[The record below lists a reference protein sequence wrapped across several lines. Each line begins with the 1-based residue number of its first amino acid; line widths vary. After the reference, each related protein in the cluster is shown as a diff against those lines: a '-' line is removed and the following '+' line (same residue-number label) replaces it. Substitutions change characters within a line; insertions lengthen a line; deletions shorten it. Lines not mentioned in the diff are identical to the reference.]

1 MGILNPSELET
12 FDIINS
18 GVKAP
23 LVLACDHA
31 SNTIPAS
38 LNNLGL
44 APANLQGHIAWD
56 IGAAAVTRRL
66 SEILQAPA
74 ILARFSRLVID
85 LNRDPNDPASIPI
98 VSDQTTIPG
107 NQNLAAPERAS
118 RKQDLYD
125 PYHERLADLLSHQCS
140 AGVSPGLI
148 SIHTFTPHMTGEARP
163 WHIGVLW
170 NRDPR
175 IAEPLIETLEHP
187 SHNLVVGDN
196 KPYSGKQYAHT
207 LDIHAGAYGYANCA
221 IEIRQDLVQS
231 EDQVHGWANLLA
243 GIITVILN
251 DPDVLRTRY
260 Y

>member
-1 MGILNPSELET
+1 MGILNPSESET

-125 PYHERLADLLSHQCS
+125 PYHKNLADLLSQQRS
-140 AGVSPGLI
+140 AGVSPGLF
-148 SIHTFTPHMTGEARP
+148 SIHTFTPHIAGEARP

-175 IAEPLIETLEHP
+175 IAEPLIEILAQP

-221 IEIRQDLVQS
+221 IEIRQDLVRS
-231 EDQVHGWANLLA
+231 KDQVQGWANLLA
-243 GIITVILN
+243 GIIKGIID
-251 DPDVLRTRY
+251 DPNVLKTRY

>member
-1 MGILNPSELET
+1 MGILNPTDAET

-18 GVKAP
+18 GADSP

-31 SNTIPAS
+31 SNSIPVS

-44 APANLQGHIAWD
+44 APARLQYHIAWD

-74 ILARFSRLVID
+74 ILAKYSRLVID
-85 LNRDPNDPASIPI
+85 LNRDPNDPEAIPVI
-98 VSDQTTIPG
+98 SDQIPIPG
-107 NQNLAAPERAS
+107 NQNLAAPDRLS
-118 RKQDLYD
+118 RKQDFYD
-125 PYHERLADLLSHQCS
+125 PYHQRLADLLSHQRS
-140 AGVSPGLI
+140 AGVSPGLF
-148 SIHTFTPHMTGEARP
+148 SIHTFTPHMAGEARP

-175 IAEPLIETLEHP
+175 IAEPLIETLAQP

-207 LDIHAGAYGYANCA
+207 LDIHAGAYGNANCA

-231 EDQVHGWANLLA
+231 EDQIQGWANLLA

-251 DPDVLRTRY
+251 DPDVLKTRY